1 MLTEEDHRKAA
12 EAILKAERERVPC
25 PQLSKTFPNM
35 EIADAYR
42 VQDLWAEARIAPK
55 PYAAG
60 SWGPSGAFALI
71 ERFGK
76 AWSD

>member
-1 MLTEEDHRKAA
+1 VDG
-12 EAILKAERERVPC
+12 V
-25 PQLSKTFPNM
+25 
-35 EIADAYR
+35 ADAWS
-42 VQDLWAEARIAPK
+42 DAGLHPK